1 MWRLIPFFLGLAWM
15 SSSVFAQEANPGCV
29 GDLDGNSAVDLDDL
43 MMILTLYG
51 SACEPLPEEPVASS
65 GSLVIT
71 EIMYNPASEQGNDSD
86 FEFLELHNPDTV
98 DIAVGGWKLMNA
110 VAFTFDDSVVVPAG
124 GFVAVVR
131 NLEAMDTLIPSDA
144 IAVQWNSGE
153 SLNNTGETI
162 ELWRADGT
170 LSDEVP
176 YEDNDGWI
184 SQPDGGGPSLEL
196 IDIVL
201 DNSLPDAWTFS
212 SGIGGTPGAPNS
224 MWAFNDPE

>member
-51 SACEPLPEEPVASS
+51 SECEPLPEEPVASS

-98 DIAVGGWKLMNA
+98 DVAVGGWKLMNA

-224 MWAFNDPE
+224 MWPFNDPE

>member
-1 MWRLIPFFLGLAWM
+1 MWRLFPFLLSLTLLSGTA
-15 SSSVFAQEANPGCV
+15 FAQSQNPGCV
-29 GDLDGNSAVDLDDL
+29 GDLDGNFAVDLDDL

-51 SACEPLPEEPVASS
+51 SACEPLPEDPEVST
-65 GSLVIT
+65 GTLIIT

-86 FEFLELHNPDTV
+86 FEFLELHNPDTM
-98 DIAVGGWKLMNA
+98 DAHIGGWKLMNA
-110 VAFTFDDSVVVPAG
+110 VSYTFADTVVVPAG

-131 NLEAMDTLIPSDA
+131 NVEAMDTLVPPSGLL
-144 IAVQWNSGE
+144 IQWNSGE

-196 IDIVL
+196 IDIAL

-224 MWAFNDPE
+224 MWALNDPE

>member
-1 MWRLIPFFLGLAWM
+1 MWRLIPFLLGLTLV
-15 SSSVFAQEANPGCV
+15 SGNVFAQSENPGCL
-29 GDLDGNSAVDLDDL
+29 GDLDGNAAVDLDDL

-51 SACEPLPEEPVASS
+51 SECEPLPEEPEVSA
-65 GSLVIT
+65 GTLLIT

-86 FEFLELHNPDTV
+86 FEFLELHNPDTTE
-98 DIAVGGWKLMNA
+98 IAIGGWKLMNA
-110 VAFTFDDSVVVPAG
+110 VAYTFPDTMVVPAG

-131 NLEAMDTLIPSDA
+131 NVEAMDSLVPPSA
-144 IAVQWNSGE
+144 VFVQWNSGE

-162 ELWRADGT
+162 ELWRVDGT

-196 IDIVL
+196 IDVVL

-212 SGIGGTPGAPNS
+212 SGVGGTPGAANS
-224 MWAFNDPE
+224 MWALNDPE

>member
-51 SACEPLPEEPVASS
+51 SECEPLPEEPVASS

-98 DIAVGGWKLMNA
+98 DVAVGGWKLMNA

-131 NLEAMDTLIPSDA
+131 NLEAMDTLIPSEA

>member
-51 SACEPLPEEPVASS
+51 SECEPLQEEPVASS

>member
-51 SACEPLPEEPVASS
+51 SECEPLPGEPVASS

-98 DIAVGGWKLMNA
+98 DVAVGGWKLMNA

-131 NLEAMDTLIPSDA
+131 NLEAMDTLIPSEA

>member
-1 MWRLIPFFLGLAWM
+1 
-15 SSSVFAQEANPGCV
+15 
-29 GDLDGNSAVDLDDL
+29 

-51 SACEPLPEEPVASS
+51 SECEPLPEEPVASS

-98 DIAVGGWKLMNA
+98 DVAVGGWKLMNA

-131 NLEAMDTLIPSDA
+131 NLEAMDTLITSEA

>member
-51 SACEPLPEEPVASS
+51 SECEPLPEEPVASS

-98 DIAVGGWKLMNA
+98 DVAVGGWKLMNA

>member
-1 MWRLIPFFLGLAWM
+1 M
-15 SSSVFAQEANPGCV
+15 
-29 GDLDGNSAVDLDDL
+29 
-43 MMILTLYG
+43 
-51 SACEPLPEEPVASS
+51 
-65 GSLVIT
+65 
-71 EIMYNPASEQGNDSD
+71 
-86 FEFLELHNPDTV
+86 
-98 DIAVGGWKLMNA
+98 
-110 VAFTFDDSVVVPAG
+110 VVPAG

-131 NLEAMDTLIPSDA
+131 NQEAMDSLVPPSGLM
-144 IAVQWNSGE
+144 VQWNNGE

-184 SQPDGGGPSLEL
+184 GQPDGGGPSLEL
-196 IDIVL
+196 IDVVL

-224 MWAFNDPE
+224 MWGLNDPE

>member
-1 MWRLIPFFLGLAWM
+1 MWRLIPFLMCLTLM
-15 SSSVFAQEANPGCV
+15 SGTVFSQSENPGCV

-51 SACEPLPEEPVASS
+51 SECEPLPEDPVVSS
-65 GSLVIT
+65 GTLIIT
-71 EIMYNPASEQGNDSD
+71 EIMYNPASEQGNDTD
-86 FEFLELHNPDTV
+86 FEFLELHNPDTAEV
-98 DIAVGGWKLMNA
+98 QIGGWKLMNA
-110 VAFTFDDSVVVPAG
+110 VAYTFADSVVVPAG

-131 NLEAMDTLIPSDA
+131 NAEVMASLVPPSGSLF
-144 IAVQWNSGE
+144 QWNSGE

-162 ELWRADGT
+162 ELWRTDGT

-196 IDIVL
+196 IDVIL

-212 SGIGGTPGAPNS
+212 AGIGGTPGAPNS
-224 MWAFNDPE
+224 MWALNDPE